1 MKIKFN
7 DFRRGINKKLSD
19 NLVALNESQIAYNF
33 DHNGGSLQCGLP
45 FRAEFCSILSES
57 AECGCFTSGESST
70 KGGVVLYFKKYDFD
84 RNLDASKL
92 IFVDKNYNFFY
103 MNLDGSSTKFEPL
116 NIKFS
121 SQPIAINYRLDS
133 EDVIIFSSPS
143 DNMVVWNGVSEPES
157 VIDAPKI
164 TSMCLHSERLFATT
178 CGSGDEVW
186 FSDDLDPTNW
196 SVSLVDAGFIQLA
209 DERGG
214 AIKVVSYNGYV
225 YIFREQGIS
234 RLSASGAQ
242 EEFYLSHLFVSS
254 GKIFDKTIALCG
266 DRVIFVASD
275 GIYAF
280 NGSETIKILN
290 DLDGLILPSE
300 DSQAV
305 YFNGK
310 YYLSCHIDFDDN
322 SFNDA
327 EITNNALFVLDA
339 GSYEYVIY
347 RGLDVQSMTVVQMQ
361 DEYKLVLLNNVE
373 KENID
378 KALLVE
384 CDELQPA
391 IAKYKTGLYD
401 FGELYS
407 KKVVRKI
414 LGRVKSEKG
423 VNVKIFNEAGD
434 CVQVELSNSNEMSPM
449 VLDGKAIGFE
459 ISANNTVAE
468 VESLQLE
475 VF

>member
-7 DFRRGINKKLSD
+7 DFRRGINRKLSD
-19 NLVALNESQIAYNF
+19 NLIGLSESQIAYNF
-33 DHNGGSLQCGLP
+33 NHNGGSLKGGLP

-57 AECGCFTSGESST
+57 VANGYFTDDEGSA
-70 KGGVVLYFKKYDFD
+70 KGGSIFYFKKYDFE
-84 RNLDASKL
+84 RNIDASKL

-121 SQPIAINYRLDS
+121 SRPLAINYRLDS

-254 GKIFDKTIALCG
+254 GKIFDKTISLCG
-266 DRVIFVASD
+266 DRIIFVASD

-280 NGSETIKILN
+280 NGSETTKILN
-290 DLDGLILPSE
+290 DIDGLILPSE

-305 YFNGK
+305 FFNGK
-310 YYLSCHIDFDDN
+310 YYLSCHIDFDDEK
-322 SFNDA
+322 FNDA
-327 EITNNALFVLDA
+327 KITNNALFVLDA

-347 RGLDVQSMTVVQMQ
+347 RGLDIQAMSVVEME
-361 DEYKLVLLNNVE
+361 DEYKLVLLNNVD

-378 KALLVE
+378 KSLLVE
-384 CDELQPA
+384 CDELQPT

-401 FGELYS
+401 FGEPYL
-407 KKVVRKI
+407 KKVVRKVF
-414 LGRVKSEKG
+414 GRIKG
-423 VNVKIFNEAGD
+423 ESSVNVKIFNDLGD
-434 CVQVELSNSNEMSPM
+434 SVQVQLSKNNEMIPV
-449 VLDGKAIGFE
+449 VLDGKAVGFE
-459 ISANNTVAE
+459 VGLDNAKAE
-468 VESLQLE
+468 VESLQFE